1 VKKRKEKKGKER
13 KRKEKKEERG
23 KVRTTIKIQQHFTS
37 LPTGSPHP
45 PSLRGF
51 P

>member
-1 VKKRKEKKGKER
+1 VR

-23 KVRTTIKIQQHFTS
+23 KRKEERRKVRTTIKIQQHFTS